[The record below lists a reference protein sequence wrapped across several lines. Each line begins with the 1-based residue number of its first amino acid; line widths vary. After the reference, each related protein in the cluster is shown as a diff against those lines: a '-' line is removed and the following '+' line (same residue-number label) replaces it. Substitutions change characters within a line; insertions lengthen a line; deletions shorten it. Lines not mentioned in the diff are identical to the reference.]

1 MRRDAQDGFILID
14 ALAGLA
20 ITAVILMGLGVLAG
34 QWMPLWRH
42 GFQSLQ
48 NADLVGLALDRIVE
62 DVASAEYA
70 RLDGGK
76 GAPLFR
82 GEAGAVAFVRQ
93 AIGPNAAARLE
104 IVRIGETP
112 TAAGVEVQRSRADF
126 APGGKAGFVE
136 PATLLRPPFR
146 LSFAYAGPDGQWRNA
161 WNGEAKLPAA
171 VRLDVRGAG
180 GGLIASTAFAL
191 KVTAAPEIKAQPLEP
206 NTAAVED
213 SGK

>member
-1 MRRDAQDGFILID
+1 
-14 ALAGLA
+14 
-20 ITAVILMGLGVLAG
+20 
-34 QWMPLWRH
+34 
-42 GFQSLQ
+42 LQ

-70 RLDGGK
+70 RFDGGK

-82 GEAGAVAFVRQ
+82 GEVGAVAFVRQ

-112 TAAGVEVQRSRADF
+112 TAAGLEVQRSRADF
-126 APGGKAGFVE
+126 APGGMAGFVE

-146 LSFAYAGPDGQWRNA
+146 LSFAYAGPDGRWRNA

-171 VRLDVRGAG
+171 VRLDVRGADDA
-180 GGLIASTAFAL
+180 LIASTAFAL
-191 KVTAAPEIKAQPLEP
+191 KVTAAPEIKAQPLNP
-206 NTAAVED
+206 DPAAVED
-213 SGK
+213 NAK